1 MRKFRRRTGRCWF
14 LLWFYKFTLYDSILF
29 SLNRSLQLGMR
40 LWTFYCVQKSEQTSV
55 TFHTFVC
62 FRPASCRSKLWSCF
76 SVVVKATKTSE
87 RKNTKRPH
95 CVKSGFAVGLL
106 FVRLFFFAVSTEVS
120 VMSCV
125 EFPSLMMMFYKMR
138 VYLRRNWLFE
148 SSLLFLFL
156 ALRNFLVRKI
166 TSVAL
171 AS

>member
-14 LLWFYKFTLYDSILF
+14 LLWFYKFTSYDSILF

-40 LWTFYCVQKSEQTSV
+40 LWTFYCIQKSEQTPV

-106 FVRLFFFAVSTEVS
+106 FVRLFFLPSQPKLVS
-120 VMSCV
+120 C
-125 EFPSLMMMFYKMR
+125 R
-138 VYLRRNWLFE
+138 VW
-148 SSLLFLFL
+148 
-156 ALRNFLVRKI
+156 NFQV
-166 TSVAL
+166 
-171 AS
+171 